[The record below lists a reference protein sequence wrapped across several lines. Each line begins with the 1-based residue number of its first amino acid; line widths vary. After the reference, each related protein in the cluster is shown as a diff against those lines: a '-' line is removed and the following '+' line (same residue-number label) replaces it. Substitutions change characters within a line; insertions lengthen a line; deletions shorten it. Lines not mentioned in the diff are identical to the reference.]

1 MNSLGLYPIPGSDEM
16 PLTDIEVAV
25 KENYHVSNQTGHNLV
40 HVSYPLCT
48 CAKRLS
54 FVHLSVWLVKI
65 FNKTQHIYWVRQ
77 LRYKRFTCQSIN
89 ITRVYLRDH

>member
-1 MNSLGLYPIPGSDEM
+1 MNSLELYPIPGSDEM

-54 FVHLSVWLVKI
+54 FVHLSVWLVKS
-65 FNKTQHIYWVRQ
+65 FKLST
-77 LRYKRFTCQSIN
+77 FTGLDSCSTKGLHAN
-89 ITRVYLRDH
+89 L